1 MIKLACPCCGY
12 QTFEYSESL
21 LAEGDSSKTPAKYL
35 KYARGFSYDCC
46 KICYWED
53 DSRIVNNEFF
63 ETGCQLPLS
72 ESQDNYKKY
81 GAMRKD
87 LVSKVRK
94 PTKDDV
100 YVGPLKGLKD
110 YD

>member
-1 MIKLACPCCGY
+1 MVKLACPCCGY
-12 QTFEYSESL
+12 QTFESSESL
-21 LAEGDSSKTPAKYL
+21 LAGFSSSEIPTKYL
-35 KYARGFSYDCC
+35 KYIRGSTYDVCP
-46 KICYWED
+46 ICYWED
-53 DSRIVNNEFF
+53 DGRIIDGEFF

-72 ESQDNYKKY
+72 EAQANYRKY

-87 LVSKVRK
+87 LARAVRK

>member
-21 LAEGDSSKTPAKYL
+21 LTGGNSSKTPAKYL
-35 KYARGFSYDCC
+35 KYARGSSYDYCE
-46 KICYWED
+46 ICFWAD

-63 ETGCQLPLS
+63 ETGCQNQLS
-72 ESQDNYKKY
+72 VAQENYKKY
-81 GAMRKD
+81 GAKRKN
-87 LVSKVRK
+87 LANKVRK

>member
-1 MIKLACPCCGY
+1 MVKLACPCCGY

-21 LAEGDSSKTPAKYL
+21 LAEYNSFKIPAKYL
-35 KYARGFSYDCC
+35 KYARGFSYDTCE
-46 KICYWED
+46 ICFWED

-63 ETGCQLPLS
+63 ETGCQNPLS
-72 ESQDNYKKY
+72 VAQANYIKY
-81 GAMRKD
+81 GAERKN
-87 LVSKVRK
+87 LASKVRK